1 MLTPPS
7 METIFLAL
15 SGLILVAGVLYW
27 FWSHLQLTQKK
38 VQLLENAVF
47 ELRGML
53 ASSGGGSA
61 GPPVLSLIAA
71 TAPVPPA
78 AAAAAYNDLADDGWE
93 DEGAGATADTAEV
106 VPKSTPLDLPEAPAT
121 PSQIPREIELNIDEL
136 APGGRIQIGEEKEVT
151 TSSDEFRELFISG
164 GGEMAPVATMT
175 RSGSGSGETLEGMP
189 VRELRRLAEQR
200 GIRGVADMKKK
211 ELLAALR
218 QQVVAG
224 PMVAATAAVER
235 EEVAATAVVDDAE
248 ILE

>member
-7 METIFLAL
+7 METIFLVL

-53 ASSGGGSA
+53 ASSSGGAA
-61 GPPVLSLIAA
+61 GPPSPLPSAGSPGTATPIPIPTA
-71 TAPVPPA
+71 TATA
-78 AAAAAYNDLADDGWE
+78 TATATYNDLNDDGWE
-93 DEGAGATADTAEV
+93 DEGAGEV
-106 VPKSTPLDLPEAPAT
+106 TPKSTPLDLPEAPAAAD
-121 PSQIPREIELNIDEL
+121 QITRELEINIDEL
-136 APGGRIQIGEEKEVT
+136 APGGRIQIGEEKG
-151 TSSDEFRELFISG
+151 SDEFRELFISG
-164 GGEMAPVATMT
+164 GGGEAAVIPPT
-175 RSGSGSGETLEGMP
+175 RSGGETLEGMP
-189 VRELRRLAEQR
+189 VRDLRRLAEQR

-218 QQVVAG
+218 QQVVATTA
-224 PMVAATAAVER
+224 PATTTVER
-235 EEVAATAVVDDAE
+235 EETALDDAE

>member
-1 MLTPPS
+1 

-15 SGLILVAGVLYW
+15 SGLIVVAGILYW

-61 GPPVLSLIAA
+61 GPPQSSSDSLTPATDTPMPAA
-71 TAPVPPA
+71 T
-78 AAAAAYNDLADDGWE
+78 YTDLADDGWDDE
-93 DEGAGATADTAEV
+93 DSGAGEV
-106 VPKSTPLDLPEAPAT
+106 VPKSTPLDLPAAT
-121 PSQIPREIELNIDEL
+121 ATATQITREVELNIDEL
-136 APGGRIQIGEEKEVT
+136 APGGRIQIGEEKEA
-151 TSSDEFRELFISG
+151 SANPDEFRELFIPG
-164 GGEMAPVATMT
+164 AGEAASS
-175 RSGSGSGETLEGMP
+175 RSNAGETLEGMP

-218 QQVVAG
+218 QQVVVPPAPVELSIVRDEG
-224 PMVAATAAVER
+224 EVVAT
-235 EEVAATAVVDDAE
+235 DAE